1 MGVPEK
7 LSIVILALDLGAG
20 MGHFPSH
27 RRAPNAP
34 TAGFRVLKLLP
45 QGTISILL
53 GGSFRSRREAEK
65 KALI

>member
-27 RRAPNAP
+27 RRGAKRSAGWFQGVEIAAARHHINAP
-34 TAGFRVLKLLP
+34 R
-45 QGTISILL
+45 
-53 GGSFRSRREAEK
+53 
-65 KALI
+65 